1 MISSLF
7 SRNVLIAGMSVTSGV
22 FMDDKR
28 SYVTGAPR
36 SNGTGQV
43 VFFTKKND
51 VIFDVQ
57 LILNGE
63 QFASSFGYSL
73 TSLDINSDG

>member
-1 MISSLF
+1 
-7 SRNVLIAGMSVTSGV
+7 MSVTSGV
-22 FMDDKR
+22 FFGNKT
-28 SYVTGAPR
+28 SFVGGAPR

-43 VFFTKKND
+43 VFFTKSEEKHE
-51 VIFDVQ
+51 VIFEVQ

-73 TSLDINSDG
+73 TSLDVNSDG